1 MQNFTTEIK
10 KITCTFN
17 LHAAGYQ
24 PDRPNHHLR
33 LRFCS
38 LQILPKDLCWL
49 ICRQRQF
56 SINSPHKRSKR
67 FIPAASLNLANVFLP
82 QVSGGRNTCMRPFCI
97 APVPALVERC
107 NSPVASHN
115 LHTLQIVRTT
125 IVLYL
130 TRVPLTIRKLPRPTS
145 SSSPSTFLL
154 PEISPIWTRSA
165 QYFPPRPTEY
175 QYFSSKSWLTDYH
188 DSLNEVSLKPGPST
202 HVSCL
207 RPQITY
213 LKRANKYYGL
223 GQGLVC

>member
-82 QVSGGRNTCMRPFCI
+82 QVSSGRNTCMRPFCI

-107 NSPVASHN
+107 NSPAASHN

-125 IVLYL
+125 VVLYL
-130 TRVPLTIRKLPRPTS
+130 TPGTPNNPKAPSSNIFLQPFNIFTTWDFANLNQIYPILPTYVLQNTNILAANRGSQITM
-145 SSSPSTFLL
+145 TLL
-154 PEISPIWTRSA
+154 TRSHSN
-165 QYFPPRPTEY
+165 QVPQHMYRVCDL
-175 QYFSSKSWLTDYH
+175 KSRIWSEQT
-188 DSLNEVSLKPGPST
+188 NTMVWGKG
-202 HVSCL
+202 
-207 RPQITY
+207 
-213 LKRANKYYGL
+213 
-223 GQGLVC
+223 